1 MNHETCL
8 LPSISQRAHPEIVL
22 LILITYW
29 QGTAQPE
36 RNKFSQWD
44 VCGEREGDKT
54 ERSTQI
60 LSTWNHQSS
69 TLKHET
75 SAVGLQSWQ
84 LWCLLPPCNPNFVQ
98 DKVCRNTCGMWRVK
112 HEERIKVFTSQMA
125 TQTHTFWNA
134 LCGRTNII
142 SCLPEAASLVHWPS
156 FSSWVLLPLPG

>member
-8 LPSISQRAHPEIVL
+8 LPSISQRVHPEIVL

-29 QGTAQPE
+29 QGTQPE
-36 RNKFSQWD
+36 RNKFSHWD
-44 VCGEREGDKT
+44 VCVVGGRETKQ
-54 ERSTQI
+54 RSTQI

-75 SAVGLQSWQ
+75 SAAGLQSWQ
-84 LWCLLPPCNPNFVQ
+84 LWCLLPLCNANFVQ
-98 DKVCRNTCGMWRVK
+98 DKVCRNICGMWRVK
-112 HEERIKVFTSQMA
+112 YEERIKVFASQMT

-142 SCLPEAASLVHWPS
+142 SCLPEAASLVRWPS